1 MRVMENT
8 MSAGDWKNLY
18 AAAVEGDLAV
28 VRYHISAGVNPDY
41 QHPEIM
47 CTPLVAS
54 LIQGHSDIAH
64 YLLAQGADPHLR
76 SEFDGLTPLQA
87 ARKHGRTEFVELL
100 LERGAREPRQPF
112 WWRWLPI

>member
-1 MRVMENT
+1 
-8 MSAGDWKNLY
+8 MSAGDWKDLY
-18 AAAVEGDLAV
+18 AAALAGDLAL
-28 VRYHISAGVNPDY
+28 VRYHISAGVNPNY

-54 LIQGHSDIAH
+54 LTHGHSEIAH
-64 YLLAQGADPHLR
+64 YLLQHGADPHLR

-87 ARKHGRTEFVELL
+87 ARKHGRMEFVKLL
-100 LERGAREPRQPF
+100 RDRGAKEKHQPF

>member
-1 MRVMENT
+1 
-8 MSAGDWKNLY
+8 MSAGDWKDLYSAALAGNL
-18 AAAVEGDLAV
+18 EL
-28 VRYHISAGVNPDY
+28 VRYHISAEVNPNY

-54 LIQGHSDIAH
+54 LIHGHDEIAH
-64 YLLAQGADPHLR
+64 YLLEHGADPHLR

-87 ARKHGRTEFVELL
+87 ARKHGRTEFVKLL
-100 LERGAREPRQPF
+100 RERGAKEQRQPF